1 LHRATT
7 PVPRPPHQF
16 FDFGAHKTCDRAKIS
31 VVRLAALA
39 VAAVLL
45 VEPIASGNDVG
56 SEMGNYPDA
65 LVRVMK
71 EGPLRGEFRAPRR

>member
-1 LHRATT
+1 M
-7 PVPRPPHQF
+7 
-16 FDFGAHKTCDRAKIS
+16 
-31 VVRLAALA
+31 RLAALA